1 MKRVKRRGCCRGGYY
16 AAFGAGMLAA
26 LLFPT
31 RFILVLAAAALVL
44 TGIALWR
51 C

>member
-1 MKRVKRRGCCRGGYY
+1 MKQRKCCKGGYY
-16 AAFGAGMLAA
+16 AAFGAGLLVA

-31 RFILVLAAAALVL
+31 RFILILAAAALVL
-44 TGIALWR
+44 TGISLWR

>member
-1 MKRVKRRGCCRGGYY
+1 MKRRKCCQGGYY
-16 AAFGAGMLAA
+16 AAFGTGLLVA

-31 RFILVLAAAALVL
+31 RLILILAAAALVL
-44 TGIALWR
+44 TGISLLR

>member
-1 MKRVKRRGCCRGGYY
+1 MRRKQGCCKGGYY
-16 AAFGAGMLAA
+16 AAFGAGLLVA

-31 RFILVLAAAALVL
+31 RFILILAAAALVL
-44 TGIALWR
+44 TGISLLR

>member
-1 MKRVKRRGCCRGGYY
+1 MRRKKGCCKGGYY
-16 AAFGAGMLAA
+16 AAFGAGLLVA

-31 RFILVLAAAALVL
+31 RFILILAAAALVL
-44 TGIALWR
+44 TGISLLR